1 MTSTISRLASN
12 IKSLLS
18 ASKRAE
24 ERADEMARDA
34 GLRSPRVESLQ
45 HGSGSRTGPSSS
57 SPERGRNGQNENNP
71 YDEQELVNLTDEE
84 FNARIEESR
93 AALLTLRR
101 DNIRRAP
108 AADGWE
114 SNPNFRQEER
124 PGTGI
129 GRAIPKERNGSV
141 QDLGPVFEAANEQ
154 FDDKGFEQKYDRA
167 KAYPVPTS
175 PVDVKSLVKIETLLK
190 ECKVKLTSPANFSSW
205 LLEVRKIGMFR
216 RWPPGLFD
224 VHTPGQLRYI
234 DYRVDERSREEAYLT
249 LTSTITSDVAY
260 LISTVT
266 FGHVEEAMCIL
277 RDKYTAVTTLQITVA
292 SREFGQM
299 SMENTGLDVDAFI
312 AAIKIEAGKV
322 REMGETLSE
331 IKMSATLVYGLLSPD
346 FDPIKCQLSD
356 DRDLGNF
363 DYIAS
368 KISNFAKFRGISS
381 KKVKLVKKVD
391 GYALATT
398 ERKQPECRNFKETG
412 KCSYG
417 EKCRYKHV
425 KPKDESKDGK
435 ECYKCGEHGHWAK
448 DCKSNS
454 TTDKSPKKAIAA
466 PIVKK
471 ESEEQGPGHHVA
483 CPMLMSAATKSD
495 AARFFGIDSFASSH
509 LTNDRDDFAIGSIRK
524 VEINFT
530 IGNGEDI
537 VIREEGDIFISQ
549 GMTGKVIKLMDVGYY
564 PDLPHKLISGGR
576 LFKAGFKI
584 DHSDASDKMDICLD
598 GEKFMEAVV
607 RNNVLVVDNINIK
620 NSKKGNSCLSLKE
633 NSKGSKGA
641 MNHDTLFCD
650 SPVKE
655 KESPDP
661 KNGQDDVPQTNFL
674 ELQVQHIQ
682 PLNVDDNQGALLE
695 LDADES
701 SKDEQQL
708 IEAEKPIIERAVQ
721 GVSELTMEE
730 VHVRFGHVN
739 IKTICKILGLPPP
752 TKDTPRIECESCEL
766 EKQRKQSLPDKA
778 QSRASRPMYRL
789 HIDSSGKKS
798 PTEGGNNYFVVV
810 VDDNSR
816 KGWLLLTASKSDIPN
831 KIATL
836 VKQLQ
841 AQHPARKLAFIRLD
855 GAKEYSQQAFKDTI
869 TKMGCSF
876 EVSAPYRQAQNG
888 VAEAR
893 VGLIWKMAMSF
904 ISFSAPD
911 HPRSDWGYAVKHA
924 NMIVNMIPSDANG
937 GLSPD
942 EVWGDARSKLEIP
955 GPLFCLCFAKVY
967 VRGKMEPEAIKC
979 IYMGNSEDHK
989 AFLVRPIE
997 GDHTGVMTSRDVTF
1011 FPSQMPY
1018 RHPTVRRP
1026 ICVNADEPLEES
1038 DVEPEDEVNAVE
1050 VPEVP
1055 AMQETTPQGEQV
1067 VKSDVP
1073 RGYTPGSTVF
1083 VVDQHE
1089 RTKQWRVYQV
1099 TVDSYRTDGVWI
1111 KFRGRSEAFGSY
1123 TPEVDV
1129 FRSRA
1134 AAEKLLSTQEK
1145 ANPILE
1151 KGSIFS
1157 LMNEDDKRKISS
1169 LLETD
1174 PETRAEMLKHP
1185 HKEGYMAAE
1194 VLELSQLLEM
1204 KVYELVEREE
1214 GMNVLDSKW
1223 VYKAKRHLSSGEID
1237 KYRSRLVAKGFKE
1250 RYGMEYW
1257 ETFSSNIKLEDARL
1271 MLAIA
1276 AYYDFDLWH
1285 FDIKAYFLYGVM
1297 DEEVYMRQPE
1307 GYHEGPS
1314 RGQPGEKVCRLLKA
1328 IYGTKQ
1334 AQRCADKILKQAF
1347 IDVGVKPIMS
1357 DNSMYY
1363 AREGDKI
1370 FMCGMYVDDGICF
1383 SNDDAFLQ
1391 EKLDGIRKVFE
1402 IIVIKHPKVFVGI
1415 QIERDRAKGTM
1426 LLHQEGAVMKLIG
1439 VTGLMDCKPALT
1451 PMQTGIILSNP
1462 TDMPDMSPEV
1472 KSFPYQS
1479 LVGQM
1484 LWLLGTRIDLSFS
1497 INVLSRYMSK
1507 WDEQAITML
1516 KRAVRYLR
1524 GKERYG
1530 IVYARG
1536 PKNAKLEDA
1545 DKEPNKMLFYGDA
1558 DHASREHDSKSTG
1571 GFTKGLAGNTTSF
1584 CTKTH
1589 TTGISTSSGQSEA
1602 VTCKLVCQDAEWTS
1616 GMLKEIQIRGQGPM
1630 LLLQDN
1636 QSVISLS
1643 ANPVNHK
1650 RSKHY
1655 RIAMAYV
1662 RDLVERLVIA
1672 LDFCPTEV
1680 MAADVLTKPL
1690 SEAQHWKLLKILRF
1704 GKLEWFNA

>member
-1 MTSTISRLASN
+1 MTSTIARLASN

-24 ERADEMARDA
+24 EMAREA
-34 GLRSPRVESLQ
+34 GMGSSRVEPTQ
-45 HGSGSRTGPSSS
+45 HGSGSRTGPSGST
-57 SPERGRNGQNENNP
+57 PERGWNGQNENNP
-71 YDEQELVNLTDEE
+71 YDEQELANLTDEE

-114 SNPNFRQEER
+114 SNPNSRQEER
-124 PGTGI
+124 PSTGTGW
-129 GRAIPKERNGSV
+129 AIQRERNGSV
-141 QDLGPVFEAANEQ
+141 QDLGPVFEAAKEQ
-154 FDDKGFEQKYDRA
+154 FDDENYERKYGRA
-167 KAYPVPTS
+167 KANPVPTS
-175 PVDVKSLVKIETLLK
+175 PVDVKNLVKIETLLK

-205 LLEVRKIGMFR
+205 LLEVKKIGMFR
-216 RWPPGLFD
+216 RWPTNLFD
-224 VHTPGQLRYI
+224 AYTASQLRYI
-234 DYRVDERSREEAYLT
+234 DYRVDERSREEAFLT
-249 LTSTITSDVAY
+249 LTSTVAADVTY
-260 LISTVT
+260 LFATVA
-266 FGHVEEAMCIL
+266 FGHVEEAMKIL
-277 RDKYTAVTTLQITVA
+277 RDKYTAVTTLQKQTA
-292 SREFGQM
+292 TREFGLM
-299 SMENTGLDVDAFI
+299 SMESTGLDVDSFT
-312 AAIKIEAGKV
+312 AAIKIEAGKL
-322 REMGETLSE
+322 REMGENMTE
-331 IKMSATLVYGLLSPD
+331 TIMSATLVNGLLSPD
-346 FDPIKCQLSD
+346 FDMIKSQLSFD
-356 DRDLGNF
+356 DDLGNF
-363 DYIAS
+363 EFVVS
-368 KISNFAKFRGISS
+368 KVCNFAKNRGISN
-381 KKVKLVKKVD
+381 KKVKVKKVD
-391 GYALATT
+391 GFALPAT
-398 ERKQPECRNFKETG
+398 ERKQQPECRNFKETG
-412 KCSYG
+412 ECSYG
-417 EKCRYKHV
+417 TSCRYKHV
-425 KPKDESKDGK
+425 KPKDDSKDGN
-435 ECYKCGEHGHWAK
+435 ECFKCGKTGHWAK
-448 DCKSNS
+448 DCKSGS
-454 TTDKSPKKAIAA
+454 TSDKTQKKGVAA
-466 PIVKK
+466 PVLKK
-471 ESEEQGPGHHVA
+471 EEGEKQDPGHHVA
-483 CPMLMSAATKSD
+483 LPLLMSTANKLAATG
-495 AARFFGIDSFASSH
+495 FFGIDSFASSH
-509 LTNDRDDFAIGSIRK
+509 LTNDRADFATGSIRK

-549 GMTGKVIKLMDVGYY
+549 GMTGKVIKLKDVGYY

-584 DHSDASDKMDICLD
+584 EHGGAPDKMDICLN
-598 GEKFMEAVV
+598 GEKFLEAII

-620 NSKKGNSCLSLKE
+620 NSKKGNNCLSLEE
-633 NSKGSKGA
+633 NSKGSKA
-641 MNHDTLFCD
+641 SMNHGGFFSDKPL
-650 SPVKE
+650 KE
-655 KESPDP
+655 KESPDA
-661 KNGQDDVPQTNFL
+661 KNGQNDVPKTNFL
-674 ELQVQHIQ
+674 ELQVQHTQ
-682 PLNVDDNQGALLE
+682 CPNVDDKQGALLE
-695 LDADES
+695 LDADDS
-701 SKDEQQL
+701 SKDEQQ
-708 IEAEKPIIERAVQ
+708 IVEPEKPVIERAVH

-739 IKTICKILGLPPP
+739 LKTICKILGLPPP

-836 VKQLQ
+836 IKQLQ

-869 TKMGCSF
+869 SGMGCSF

-924 NMIVNMIPSDANG
+924 NMIINMIPSDANG

-967 VRGKMEPEAIKC
+967 VRSKMEPEAIKC

-997 GDHTGVMTSRDVTF
+997 GDHTSVMTSRDVTF
-1011 FPSQMPY
+1011 FSSQMPY

-1026 ICVNADEPLEES
+1026 VCVNADEPLEES
-1038 DVEPEDEVNAVE
+1038 DVEPDEEDAAAEI
-1050 VPEVP
+1050 PEVP
-1055 AMQETTPQGEQV
+1055 LVQETTPQGEQV

-1073 RGYTPGSTVF
+1073 RGYTPGSTVY

-1099 TVDSYRTDGVWI
+1099 TVDSFRTDGVWI

-1134 AAEKLLSTQEK
+1134 AAEKLLLSQEK

-1169 LLETD
+1169 LLEAD
-1174 PETRAEMLKHP
+1174 PETRDEMLKHP

-1194 VLELSQLLEM
+1194 ALELSQLLEM
-1204 KVYELVEREE
+1204 KVYELVERKK

-1276 AYYDFDLWH
+1276 AHYDFDLWH
-1285 FDIKAYFLYGVM
+1285 FDIKAYFLYGVI
-1297 DEEVYMRQPE
+1297 DEEVYMHQPD

-1363 AREGDKI
+1363 AREGNKI

-1383 SNDDAFLQ
+1383 SNDDDFLQ
-1391 EKLDGIRKVFE
+1391 AKLDGIRKVFE

-1415 QIERDRAKGTM
+1415 QIERDRANGTM
-1426 LLHQEGAVMKLIG
+1426 LLHQEGAIMKLIG
-1439 VTGLMDCKPALT
+1439 VTGLMDCKPAPT
-1451 PMQTGIILSNP
+1451 PMQTGIIMSNP

-1472 KSFPYQS
+1472 KAFPYQS

-1484 LWLLGTRIDLSFS
+1484 LWLLGTRIDLCFC

-1530 IVYARG
+1530 IVYTRG
-1536 PKNAKLEDA
+1536 PKNAKLENA

-1571 GFTKGLAGNTTSF
+1571 AFTKSFAGNTTSF

-1589 TTGISTSSGQSEA
+1589 TTGVSTSSGQSEA
-1602 VTCKLVCQDAEWTS
+1602 MTCKLVCQDAEWSS

-1630 LLLQDN
+1630 KLLQDN

-1662 RDLVERLVIA
+1662 RDLVERLVVA
-1672 LDFCPTEV
+1672 LDFCPTEI

-1690 SEAQHWKLLKILRF
+1690 TEAQHWKLLKILRF